1 MVDILYVSET
11 NNQHDVRFE
20 KRWQELGLSIQRL
33 DASRI
38 EPQSLLHDLK
48 EVIAKSAP
56 QLIQVGPL
64 HKLPNLVL
72 DIWSGPTLTVS
83 WGYDLLG
90 PNVKANDDYREAV
103 ITALNRSP
111 GVLVDS
117 LASLRVLEELGT
129 QQGEIYYLPW
139 GVEEIFIKSERPKVS
154 RDGDVKNKLTFIT
167 TRNHESI
174 YNVELVIKSFLDA
187 SVSGSKLL
195 VAGTGSQTEY
205 LKQVVASNIKPS
217 VEVEFLGKLT
227 SQEMVETLLRSNFY
241 ISAASVDGSSV
252 SLLEAMGLGLVAIV
266 PNLPGNREWVGD
278 NAGYMFE
285 LGTNRLTEIIRQ
297 VSKEASHSVNAS
309 MSTLASEAVAKNGD
323 WAKNS
328 KLLKTIYEDL
338 VRKSFW

>member
-1 MVDILYVSET
+1 MVDILYISET

-20 KRWQELGLSIQRL
+20 KRWQELGLSIQRI
-33 DASRI
+33 DASQI

-56 QLIQVGPL
+56 QLIQVGPF

-90 PNVKANDDYREAV
+90 PDVKANDDYREAV
-103 ITALNRSP
+103 INALNRSS

-139 GVEEIFIKSERPKVS
+139 GVEESFLHSERHRVS
-154 RDGDVKNKLTFIT
+154 RDGDVKNKLIFIT

-187 SVSGSKLL
+187 SVLGSKLL
-195 VAGTGSQTEY
+195 VAGTGSQTEH
-205 LKQVVASNIKPS
+205 LKQVVASNVNPLI
-217 VEVEFLGKLT
+217 EVEFLGRLT
-227 SQEMVETLLRSNFY
+227 SEEMVEALKKSDFY

-252 SLLEAMGLGLVAIV
+252 SLLEAMALGLVPIV

-278 NAGYMFE
+278 GAGHMFD
-285 LGTNRLTEIIRQ
+285 LNTPKLTELIRE
-297 VSKEASHSVNAS
+297 VSKDSSNSLNTS
-309 MSTLASEAVAKNGD
+309 MSILASEAIAQNGD
-323 WAKNS
+323 WARNS
-328 KLLKTIYEDL
+328 KLLRTVYEDL
-338 VRKSFW
+338 VGVSF

>member
-1 MVDILYVSET
+1 MVDILYVSES

-20 KRWQELGLSIQRL
+20 KRWQELGLSIERI

-38 EPQSLLHDLK
+38 EPQSLLHDLQ

-90 PNVKANDDYREAV
+90 PDLKANNDYREAV
-103 ITALNRSP
+103 TNALNRSP

-129 QQGEIYYLPW
+129 QQGGVYYLPW
-139 GVEEIFIKSERPKVS
+139 GVEESFLKAERLKIF
-154 RDGDVKNKLTFIT
+154 RDSDMKDKLTFIT

-195 VAGTGSQTEY
+195 VAGTGSQTEH
-205 LKQVVASNIKPS
+205 LKQVVASNVS
-217 VEVEFLGKLT
+217 SGTEVEFLGRLT
-227 SQEMVETLLRSNFY
+227 SEEMVEALLRSKFY

-252 SLLEAMGLGLVAIV
+252 SLLEAMALGLVAIV
-266 PNLPGNREWVGD
+266 PDLPGNREWVGD
-278 NAGYMFE
+278 GAGYMFD
-285 LGTNRLTEIIRQ
+285 LNTPKLTELIRE
-297 VSKEASHSVNAS
+297 VSKDSSNS
-309 MSTLASEAVAKNGD
+309 LNTSISILASESIAQNGD
-323 WAKNS
+323 WARNS
-328 KLLKTIYEDL
+328 KVLRTIYEDL
-338 VRKSFW
+338 VGGSF

>member
-1 MVDILYVSET
+1 MVDILYVSES

-20 KRWQELGLSIQRL
+20 KRWQELGLSIERI
-33 DASRI
+33 DASQI

-90 PNVKANDDYREAV
+90 PDLKANNDYREAV
-103 ITALNRSP
+103 MNALNRSS

-117 LASLRVLEELGT
+117 LASLRVVEELGT
-129 QQGEIYYLPW
+129 QQGEVYYLPW
-139 GVEEIFIKSERPKVS
+139 GVEESFLKAERLKIF
-154 RDGDVKNKLTFIT
+154 RDSDMKDKLTFIT

-195 VAGTGSQTEY
+195 VAGTGSQTEH
-205 LKQVVASNIKPS
+205 LKQVVASNVSSGI
-217 VEVEFLGKLT
+217 EVEFLGRLT
-227 SQEMVETLLRSNFY
+227 SEEMVEALLRSNFY
-241 ISAASVDGSSV
+241 ISAALVDGSSV
-252 SLLEAMGLGLVAIV
+252 SLLEAMALGLVPIV

-278 NAGYMFE
+278 GAGYMFD
-285 LGTNRLTEIIRQ
+285 LNTPKLTELIRE
-297 VSKEASHSVNAS
+297 VSKDSSNSLNTS
-309 MSTLASEAVAKNGD
+309 MSILASDAIAQNGD
-323 WAKNS
+323 WARNS
-328 KLLKTIYEDL
+328 KLLRTIYEDL
-338 VRKSFW
+338 VGGSF

>member
-1 MVDILYVSET
+1 MVDVLYVSES

-20 KRWQELGLSIQRL
+20 KRWQELGLSIERI
-33 DASRI
+33 DASQI
-38 EPQSLLHDLK
+38 KPQSLLHDLK
-48 EVIAKSAP
+48 EVIAKTAP

-90 PNVKANDDYREAV
+90 PDLKANNDYREAV
-103 ITALNRSP
+103 INALNRSP

-129 QQGEIYYLPW
+129 QQGEVYYLPW
-139 GVEEIFIKSERPKVS
+139 GVEESFLKAERLKIF
-154 RDGDVKNKLTFIT
+154 RDSDMKDKLTFIT

-195 VAGTGSQTEY
+195 VAGTGSQTEH
-205 LKQVVASNIKPS
+205 LKQVVASNVSSGI
-217 VEVEFLGKLT
+217 EVEFLGRLT
-227 SQEMVETLLRSNFY
+227 SEEMVEALLRSNFY
-241 ISAASVDGSSV
+241 ISAALVDGSSV
-252 SLLEAMGLGLVAIV
+252 SLLEAMALGLVPIV

-278 NAGYMFE
+278 GAGYMFD
-285 LGTNRLTEIIRQ
+285 LNTPKLTELIRE
-297 VSKEASHSVNAS
+297 VSKDSSNSLNTS
-309 MSTLASEAVAKNGD
+309 MSILASESIAQNGD
-323 WAKNS
+323 WARNS
-328 KLLKTIYEDL
+328 KLLRTIYEDL
-338 VRKSFW
+338 VGGSF

>member
-1 MVDILYVSET
+1 MVDVLYVSES

-20 KRWQELGLSIQRL
+20 KRWQELGLSIERI
-33 DASRI
+33 DASQI
-38 EPQSLLHDLK
+38 KPQSLLHDLK
-48 EVIAKSAP
+48 EVIAKTAP

-90 PNVKANDDYREAV
+90 PDLKANNDYREAV
-103 ITALNRSP
+103 INALNRSP

-129 QQGEIYYLPW
+129 QQGEVYYLPW
-139 GVEEIFIKSERPKVS
+139 GVEESFLKAERLKIF
-154 RDGDVKNKLTFIT
+154 RDSDMKDKLTFIT

-195 VAGTGSQTEY
+195 VAGTGSQTEL
-205 LKQVVASNIKPS
+205 LKQVVASNVSSGI
-217 VEVEFLGKLT
+217 EVEFLGRLT
-227 SQEMVETLLRSNFY
+227 SEEMVEALLRSNFY
-241 ISAASVDGSSV
+241 ISAALVDGSSV
-252 SLLEAMGLGLVAIV
+252 SLLEAMALGLVPIV

-278 NAGYMFE
+278 GAGYMFDLNTPKLIE
-285 LGTNRLTEIIRQ
+285 LIRE
-297 VSKEASHSVNAS
+297 VSKDSSNSLNTS
-309 MSTLASEAVAKNGD
+309 MSILASESIAQNGD
-323 WAKNS
+323 WARNS
-328 KLLKTIYEDL
+328 KLLRTIYEDL
-338 VRKSFW
+338 VGGSF

>member
-1 MVDILYVSET
+1 MVDVLYVSES

-20 KRWQELGLSIQRL
+20 KRWQELGLSIERI
-33 DASRI
+33 DASQI
-38 EPQSLLHDLK
+38 KPQSLLHDLK
-48 EVIAKSAP
+48 EVIAKTAP

-90 PNVKANDDYREAV
+90 PDLKANNDYREAV
-103 ITALNRSP
+103 INALNRSP

-129 QQGEIYYLPW
+129 QQGEVYYLPW
-139 GVEEIFIKSERPKVS
+139 GVEESFLKAERLKIF
-154 RDGDVKNKLTFIT
+154 RDSDMKDKLTFIT

-195 VAGTGSQTEY
+195 VAGTGSQTEH
-205 LKQVVASNIKPS
+205 LKQVVASS
-217 VEVEFLGKLT
+217 VSSGIEVEFLGRLT
-227 SQEMVETLLRSNFY
+227 SEEMVEALLRSNFY
-241 ISAASVDGSSV
+241 ISAALVDGSSV
-252 SLLEAMGLGLVAIV
+252 SLLEAMALGLVPIV

-278 NAGYMFE
+278 GAGYKFD
-285 LGTNRLTEIIRQ
+285 LNTPKLTELIRE
-297 VSKEASHSVNAS
+297 VSKDSSNSLNTS
-309 MSTLASEAVAKNGD
+309 MSILASESIAQNGD
-323 WAKNS
+323 WARNS
-328 KLLKTIYEDL
+328 KLLRTIYEDL
-338 VRKSFW
+338 VGGSF